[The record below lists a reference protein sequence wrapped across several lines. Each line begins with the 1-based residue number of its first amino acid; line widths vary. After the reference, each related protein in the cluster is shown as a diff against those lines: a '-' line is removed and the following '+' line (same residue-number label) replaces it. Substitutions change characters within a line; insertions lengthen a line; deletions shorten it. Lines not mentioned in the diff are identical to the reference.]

1 MVESGIPGDS
11 VKPRPE
17 FVAGLEAP
25 DMFPGLEERVLS
37 DVLGIF
43 VGLAVLFGEA
53 EYGVDMAAHE
63 LLESRVITLLY
74 CFYQLFVGTIVHGVL
89 SYYTTLMADSNALKD
104 LRTTRSVTQEA
115 LAEAADVS
123 RQTIISIE
131 KGKYTPSVALAIRI
145 ARFFKVPVEDIF
157 TSS

>member
-1 MVESGIPGDS
+1 
-11 VKPRPE
+11 
-17 FVAGLEAP
+17 
-25 DMFPGLEERVLS
+25 
-37 DVLGIF
+37 
-43 VGLAVLFGEA
+43 
-53 EYGVDMAAHE
+53 
-63 LLESRVITLLY
+63 
-74 CFYQLFVGTIVHGVL
+74 
-89 SYYTTLMADSNALKD
+89 MADSNALKD